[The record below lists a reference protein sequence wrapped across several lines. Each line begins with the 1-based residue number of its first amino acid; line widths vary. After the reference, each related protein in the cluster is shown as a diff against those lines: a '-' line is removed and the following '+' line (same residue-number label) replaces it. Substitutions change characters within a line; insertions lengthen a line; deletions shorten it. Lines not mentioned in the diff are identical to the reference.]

1 MSEEKSINIKLIAII
16 GVAVVLLSVGI
27 AFGVAQVMLSNI
39 NTEPSKGD
47 NAQVTTTEVG
57 AQVDIGEFLANLA
70 SDGDTRFIKI
80 KIVLGLTADDEKLK
94 KEVSEEKTSKI
105 KDTILSILRSKTA
118 EELSQADASEK
129 LKVQIRDGV
138 NEYLTKGRVAEV
150 YFTSFLIQ

>member
-16 GVAVVLLSVGI
+16 GVSVVLLSVGI

-39 NTEPSKGD
+39 NTDAGKGG

-57 AQVDIGEFLANLA
+57 AQVDIGEFLANLS
-70 SDGDTRFIKI
+70 SDGDPRFIKV
-80 KIVLGLTADDEKLK
+80 KIVLGLSADEEKLK

-118 EELSQADASEK
+118 DELSQADAAEN
-129 LKVQIRDGV
+129 LKVQISDAV